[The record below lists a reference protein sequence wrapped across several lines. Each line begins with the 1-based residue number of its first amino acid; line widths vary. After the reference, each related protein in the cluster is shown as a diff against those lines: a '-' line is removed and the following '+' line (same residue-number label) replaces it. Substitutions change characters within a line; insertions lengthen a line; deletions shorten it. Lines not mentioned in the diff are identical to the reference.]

1 MVKYTVWND
10 RPSFKCENTKF
21 TRELNTYGVDENGI
35 GEELLFP
42 IRLNGKP
49 GENQETNLATYLIK
63 YKEFEKNDV
72 KITKDQDKEGFFIF
86 VHSNKSIDFN
96 LATIFTPTLASG
108 LGACKLTVY
117 FLNIILL
124 FIFTPIIRIII

>member
-1 MVKYTVWND
+1 MVKYTVWNK
-10 RPSFKCENTKF
+10 RENRENTKF

-49 GENQETNLATYLIK
+49 GENQEINLATYLVK

-72 KITKDQDKEGFFIF
+72 KITKVQDKEGF
-86 VHSNKSIDFN
+86 NN
-96 LATIFTPTLASG
+96 
-108 LGACKLTVY
+108 
-117 FLNIILL
+117 NIISL
-124 FIFTPIIRIII
+124 FTEINL

>member
-10 RPSFKCENTKF
+10 RKGCENTKF

-35 GEELLFP
+35 GEDLLFP

-63 YKEFEKNDV
+63 YKEFEENVV
-72 KITKDQDKEGFFIF
+72 KITKDQDKEGFLIFI
-86 VHSNKSIDFN
+86 NRYKPIDLSF
-96 LATIFTPTLASG
+96 ATILCPTLG
-108 LGACKLTVY
+108 NYRLFNCV
-117 FLNIILL
+117 ILL
-124 FIFTPIIRIII
+124 

>member
-10 RPSFKCENTKF
+10 DPFFNQENTRF
-21 TRELNTYGVDENGI
+21 TQELNTYGVDENGI

-63 YKEFEKNDV
+63 YKEFEKNV
-72 KITKDQDKEGFFIF
+72 
-86 VHSNKSIDFN
+86 
-96 LATIFTPTLASG
+96 
-108 LGACKLTVY
+108 
-117 FLNIILL
+117 
-124 FIFTPIIRIII
+124 IRIIKDQGKERF